1 MTGRCEASKYL
12 YCDDL
17 VSGIEE
23 AMSVPRLEKLWQ
35 FYTVNAK
42 QRKKDGAKEIHVAT
56 RWSVHDPITRL
67 ANDNADNPRCK
78 IISIPCYDE
87 NGESRF
93 DFPGGFSTEYYKEL
107 QETMDELTFNALYM
121 CEPIE
126 REGILYNKEDLQYYF
141 ELPNEEPDTIIG
153 IVDSKNMG
161 KDNVSALVGYVYGDF
176 VYVEDL
182 VYNNGLPDITR
193 PLVADLFLR
202 NKVVRADVELNNGG
216 NYYAEEL
223 QNLISQKNGKTS
235 IRIFYSSNNKQ
246 TKIVTYSDFVK
257 KNFLFKHESTYSSNS
272 EYALFMKAL
281 RSWTQRGK
289 NLFDDAPDSVAMLA
303 QLFQDLSGMSVK
315 ILNRRELKI

>member
-1 MTGRCEASKYL
+1 
-12 YCDDL
+12 
-17 VSGIEE
+17 
-23 AMSVPRLEKLWQ
+23 
-35 FYTVNAK
+35 
-42 QRKKDGAKEIHVAT
+42 
-56 RWSVHDPITRL
+56 
-67 ANDNADNPRCK
+67 
-78 IISIPCYDE
+78 
-87 NGESRF
+87 
-93 DFPGGFSTEYYKEL
+93 
-107 QETMDELTFNALYM
+107 
-121 CEPIE
+121 
-126 REGILYNKEDLQYYF
+126 
-141 ELPNEEPDTIIG
+141 
-153 IVDSKNMG
+153 
-161 KDNVSALVGYVYGDF
+161 
-176 VYVEDL
+176 VEDL

-235 IRIFYSSNNKQ
+235 IRIFYSGNNKQ